1 MTVSLV
7 ESNAPSSTTAI
18 NESSIRLTKP
28 NSNNSVRQS
37 LKKPIPNALAL
48 KGIIKNERNIMFYF
62 TRACSTQALERLREA
77 LVDNT
82 AHKRR
87 GGEMTIFLNH
97 IATHITKKFFLAL
110 SSTKIHIQ
118 NLRL

>member
-7 ESNAPSSTTAI
+7 ESNAPSPTIAI

-28 NSNNSVRQS
+28 NSTNSVRQS

-48 KGIIKNERNIMFYF
+48 KGIIKNERNIMFHF
-62 TRACSTQALERLREA
+62 TRACSTQARERLREA

-87 GGEMTIFLNH
+87 KKMTIFLNH
-97 IATHITKKFFLAL
+97 IATHITKKFLAL
-110 SSTKIHIQ
+110 GSTKIHIQ